1 MNPQKGYYATANNR
15 IMPENSRFDI
25 GATGTITPRAKR
37 ITEIIDKGIKSGQR
51 FTSQD
56 MMDIQ
61 SDVVDIVAR
70 DLTPLIIK
78 ISQGATINLS
88 KEELSAVEE
97 MISILKNFDGNM
109 TPESIGASVYSYWH
123 YFFVDSLFHD

>member
-51 FTSQD
+51 FTS
-56 MMDIQ
+56 
-61 SDVVDIVAR
+61 
-70 DLTPLIIK
+70 
-78 ISQGATINLS
+78 
-88 KEELSAVEE
+88 
-97 MISILKNFDGNM
+97 
-109 TPESIGASVYSYWH
+109 
-123 YFFVDSLFHD
+123 